1 MKFIKKICLF
11 LIVII
16 MITGCDFT
24 ASDMENIDIYTTI
37 YPINYLL
44 DSLYGKHSNIYSIY
58 PLGVNLDKYE
68 LSDRKIKEYSKSDL
82 FVFNSLDEDRDRDYA
97 VKMINNNSKLK
108 VIDVSTGMDYNNSVV
123 ELWLNPY
130 NYLMLA
136 ENIKDGLSEYITNPY
151 LVEEIKKNYDSLGYN
166 ISKVDADLTESVN
179 NAKYKTIVVD
189 NDALKFLEKYG
200 LTVISLENNK
210 NFSLNTVEEVKKLI
224 NNKEIKYI
232 YSLDTTSNDTVNN
245 LVKQNGVELITLN
258 DMYSVDGGIT
268 NTNDNYLSVMKNNI
282 SLIEK
287 ELYK

>member
-11 LIVII
+11 LMIII
-16 MITGCDFT
+16 MVTGCDFNT
-24 ASDMENIDIYTTI
+24 KDMENIDIYTTI

-44 DSLYGKHSNIYSIY
+44 NSLYGKHSNIYSIY

-108 VIDVSTGMDYNNSVV
+108 VIDVSTGMDYSNSVV

-136 ENIKDGLSEYITNPY
+136 ENIKNGLSEYITNPY
-151 LVEEIKKNYDSLGYN
+151 LVEEINKNYDSLGYD
-166 ISKVDADLTESVN
+166 ISKVDADLTESVG

-189 NDALKFLEKYG
+189 NDTLKFLEKYG

-210 NFSLNTVEEVKKLI
+210 NFSLNTIEEVKKLI
-224 NNKEIKYI
+224 NSKKIKYV
-232 YSLDTTSNDTVNN
+232 YSLNDTSNEYVNN
-245 LVKQNGVELITLN
+245 LIKQNNVQLITLN

>member
-24 ASDMENIDIYTTI
+24 TSDMENINIYTTI

>member
-1 MKFIKKICLF
+1 MKFIKKIGLF

-200 LTVISLENNK
+200 VTVISLENNK

-232 YSLDTTSNDTVNN
+232 YSLDTASNDTVNN
-245 LVKQNGVELITLN
+245 LVKQNGIELITLN

>member
-1 MKFIKKICLF
+1 MKFIKKIGLF

-24 ASDMENIDIYTTI
+24 TSDMENINIYTTI

-136 ENIKDGLSEYITNPY
+136 ENIKEGLSEYITNPY

-232 YSLDTTSNDTVNN
+232 YSLDTASNDTVNN

>member
-24 ASDMENIDIYTTI
+24 TSDMENINIYTTI

-200 LTVISLENNK
+200 VTVISLENNK

>member
-1 MKFIKKICLF
+1 MKFIKKIGLF
-11 LIVII
+11 VIVII

-24 ASDMENIDIYTTI
+24 ASDMENINIYTTI

-130 NYLMLA
+130 SYLMLA
-136 ENIKDGLSEYITNPY
+136 ENINDGLSEYITNPY

-189 NDALKFLEKYG
+189 NDALKFLEKY
-200 LTVISLENNK
+200 LD
-210 NFSLNTVEEVKKLI
+210 
-224 NNKEIKYI
+224 I
-232 YSLDTTSNDTVNN
+232 Y
-245 LVKQNGVELITLN
+245 
-258 DMYSVDGGIT
+258 GG
-268 NTNDNYLSVMKNNI
+268 
-282 SLIEK
+282 
-287 ELYK
+287 

>member
-200 LTVISLENNK
+200 VTVISLENNK

-232 YSLDTTSNDTVNN
+232 YSLDTASNDTVNN
-245 LVKQNGVELITLN
+245 LVKQNGIELITLN